1 MTHYELK
8 AMLTNEGFNFEYL
21 RQERG
26 GYKYHRITD
35 TKGEGRLTRENKDL
49 LWDIAVACEGHHY
62 GYRVEN
68 LDHTHNELEMCIYVD

>member
-8 AMLTNEGFNFEYL
+8 KMLVDNGFNFEYI

-35 TKGEGRLTRENKDL
+35 TKGEGRLDRKNDDL
-49 LWDIAVACEGHHY
+49 LWDIATACEGRHY
-62 GYRVEN
+62 GYRIES
-68 LDHTHNELEMCIYVD
+68 LDHNNNSIVLCIYI

>member
-8 AMLTNEGFNFEYL
+8 AMLTNEGFKFEYL

-26 GYKYHRITD
+26 GYMYHRITD
-35 TKGEGRLTRENKDL
+35 MKGEGRLTRENKDL

-62 GYRVEN
+62 GYRIES
-68 LDHTHNELEMCIYVD
+68 LDHNHNVLEICVYVD